1 MELDPCGK
9 NLMRL
14 WLFILGLLLSMPPQS
29 LFGASAMLDW
39 EGRDLNAPYRLVEEG
54 RLYWKQLLEA
64 GDQPEGEGIP
74 TTANIWNGL
83 ESAEHGRLDGSG
95 FATYE
100 FRMRGFA
107 PQTTGY
113 QIGLRTAS
121 SAFILMAYPEAQPE
135 VAVRA
140 YSGKVGTSA
149 SSMIPSQR
157 YAFVSFRP
165 QSAEEVWVLRIQV
178 SNFMHKRGGLWQ
190 KPFVGSG
197 TTIERMFLNNEK
209 KDMFS
214 LGFMLLMTF
223 YCLMLYVRRK
233 EDMESL
239 MLAATSAMAFFRTIF
254 TGTLYYSALD
264 QDSLGAFILQ
274 FRTEYLTLAGG
285 PVCYMLFVHF
295 SFQQQSNQ
303 RLVLLLTV
311 SSLVNMLMA
320 LFTPIGFFTGFLPMY
335 QAVFLA
341 ILVYF
346 YVVLFSAWRAG
357 HEGAGTALL
366 GAIAISLA
374 VVYDIFVN
382 LNVLP
387 QPYIAVY
394 GVGIFLL
401 FQSQVTAG
409 RFATAFRTAERLQR
423 ELRHEVER
431 QTTEIRSLM
440 ENVPQGI
447 FILQSDLCIQGNYS
461 LYLERLL
468 GSDELAG
475 ENGLEVLFYGCE
487 QSNEQKSM
495 ALSALIAAMN
505 EESLVWS
512 FNESCLPRELRR
524 KHKNGETH
532 ILEIDWHPIVN
543 ARDVIER
550 VLVTVRNVT
559 RVRELEAESRRH
571 QVDFEILIEIIQAGR
586 ADVLRFLDQ
595 GRLYLTRCQDL
606 LHDAEESLDSIAS
619 KVFLHV
625 HTLKG
630 LARALGLKTMAIQIH
645 DLEQELSQQQKNK
658 WQSWSR
664 ARAEEVLA
672 LTASVFTAYQS
683 IMEEKLHWVG
693 EQGGELLAEAE
704 IKDIDREIQRLPPIN
719 SLPSSVWPLIKKV
732 ERVITRL
739 AYQEVYTLQE
749 DLRREARSLAL
760 ELGKPSPQVIFEGEG
775 ILLSRAAES
784 LMRSALLHL
793 VRNSLDHGLES
804 IDERRMLHKNIEGRI
819 QLTFES
825 RGNHLVMRYADD
837 GRGLNLNAIRD
848 RAVSLG
854 LLSPDAR
861 ISSEKLAEFIFESG
875 FSTKAK
881 VDMISGRGV
890 GMDAVRHLFEEAG
903 GRIWIESP
911 NDGSSAFVIL
921 GELPSTLYR
930 LTDRLQ
936 KGA

>member
-9 NLMRL
+9 KSMRL
-14 WLFILGLLLSMPPQS
+14 WFFILGLFLSMPLQT
-29 LFGASAMLDW
+29 LFGAAADVDW
-39 EGRDLNAPYRLVEEG
+39 EGRDLNSPYRLVEEG
-54 RLYWKQLLEA
+54 RFYWEQLLDA
-64 GDQPEGEGIP
+64 GDQPQGEGFP
-74 TTANIWNGL
+74 MTASPWNGF
-83 ESAEHGRLDGSG
+83 ETPEHGRLDGSG
-95 FATYE
+95 YATYE
-100 FRMRGFA
+100 FRMRGF
-107 PQTTGY
+107 QTQAIGY
-113 QIGLRTAS
+113 QIGLRTSS
-121 SAFILMAYPEAQPE
+121 SAFTLIAYPEARPQQ
-135 VAVRA
+135 AVRA
-140 YSGKVGTSA
+140 HSGMVGSSA

-157 YAFVSFRP
+157 HAFVSFRP
-165 QSAEEVWVLRIQV
+165 QSPDEVWVLRIQV
-178 SNFMHKRGGLWQ
+178 SNFVHKRGGLWQ

-197 TTIERMFLNNEK
+197 TTVERMFLSNEK
-209 KDMFS
+209 NDMFS

-239 MLAATSAMAFFRTIF
+239 MLAATSAMAFFRTLS
-254 TGTLYYSALD
+254 TGTLYYSALG
-264 QDSLGAFILQ
+264 QDSLMAFTLQ
-274 FRTEYLTLAGG
+274 FRMEYLTLAGG

-295 SFQQQSNQ
+295 SFQQQSHQ

-311 SSLVNMLMA
+311 GSVVNMLMA
-320 LFTPIGFFTGFLPMY
+320 MVTPIVFFTGLLPMY
-335 QAVFLA
+335 QAIFLS

-346 YVVLFSAWRAG
+346 YVVLFRAWRAG

-366 GAIAISLA
+366 GAIAISLT
-374 VVYDIFVN
+374 VIYDIFVN

-431 QTTEIRSLM
+431 QTAEIRSLM

-447 FILQSDLCIQGNYS
+447 FILQSDLRIQGNYS

-468 GSDELAG
+468 GSDELVGA
-475 ENGLEVLFYGCE
+475 NGLDVLFQGCE

-495 ALSALIAAMN
+495 AMSALIAAMN

-524 KHKNGETH
+524 MHKNGETQ

-543 ARDVIER
+543 SQDVIER
-550 VLVTVRNVT
+550 VLVTLRNVT

-586 ADVLRFLDQ
+586 ADVLRFLEQ

-606 LHDAEESLDSIAS
+606 LNDTTESLDSTAG

-630 LARALGLKTMAIQIH
+630 LARALGLKTMAAQIH
-645 DLEQELSQQQKNK
+645 DLEQELSLQQKNK
-658 WQSWSR
+658 WQNWSR
-664 ARAEEVLA
+664 GRAEQVLA
-672 LTASVFTAYQS
+672 LTASVFKAYQS

-693 EQGGELLAEAE
+693 EQGGELLTEAE
-704 IKDIDREIQRLPPIN
+704 IKEIDREIQRLPSIS
-719 SLPSSVWPLIKKV
+719 SLPVNVLPLIRKV
-732 ERVITRL
+732 EHVITRL
-739 AYQEVYTLQE
+739 AYQEVYALQE

-760 ELGKPSPQVIFEGEG
+760 ELGKPSPQVIFKGEG
-775 ILLSRAAES
+775 ILLSRSAES
-784 LMRSALLHL
+784 LLRSALLHL

-804 IDERRMLHKNIEGRI
+804 VDERRKLHKNIEGRI

-825 RGNHLVMRYADD
+825 RENHLVMRYEDD
-837 GRGLNLNAIRD
+837 GRGLKLDAIRN

-854 LLSPDAR
+854 LLAPDAQP
-861 ISSEKLAEFIFESG
+861 SSEKLAEFIFESG
-875 FSTKAK
+875 FSTKDK
-881 VDMISGRGV
+881 VDLISGRGV
-890 GMDAVRHLFEEAG
+890 GMDAVRHLFEEVG
-903 GRIWIESP
+903 GRIWIEWP
-911 NDGSSAFVIL
+911 EDGSSSFVIL
-921 GELPSTLYR
+921 GELPATLYR
-930 LTDRLQ
+930 LTDSLQ